1 MNPLEFIKE
10 IKELIF
16 DSNTSWGKL
25 ITKLISLLVL
35 LLIIDFSFNFTYNL
49 HTSNKLSQLETI
61 SSLKK
66 SYESDSIKITEIEK
80 IESIIFNKEHYSEF
94 LPRIFSEISF
104 NIKTKDQNIPQI
116 NTETTITTNP
126 IRNLFWMTF
135 SSNYLLLIIIPFVIL
150 LPLYDKSSRSGN
162 GIAGW
167 VTALVMLGG
176 ITSLI
181 TWISYQIPLIYN
193 RPYLNY
199 ILNFLIHT
207 FFLILSVAVSGDKK
221 KN

>member
-25 ITKLISLLVL
+25 IAKLISLFVL

-49 HTSNKLSQLETI
+49 HTSNKLSQLEVI
-61 SSLKK
+61 SSLKE
-66 SYESDSIKITEIEK
+66 SYKTDSTKIKEINK
-80 IESIIFNKEHYSEF
+80 IENTIFNKEHYSEF
-94 LPRIFSEISF
+94 FPRLFSEISF
-104 NIKTKDQNIPQI
+104 NIKTKDQKIPQI
-116 NTETTITTNP
+116 NTETITTTKP
-126 IRNLFWMTF
+126 IRTLFWMTF
-135 SSNYLLLIIIPFVIL
+135 SSNYLLVIIMPFMIF
-150 LPLYDKSSRSGN
+150 LPIYDKKSRSGN
-162 GIAGW
+162 AIAGW
-167 VTALVMLGG
+167 ITALVIFGG
-176 ITSLI
+176 IASLI

-207 FFLILSVAVSGDKK
+207 FFLILSVAFSSDKK